1 MKSILYVGATLMIGA
16 SIYGFVDYNKTRN
29 KKEFKNMYAEKE
41 VTKPVTEEKLPIV
54 ITEKIETPVVN
65 KKAADDKSKVSNTT
79 TAKKSVTKIKK
90 QKKRKFNT
98 RLFSRGAL
106 DEKYIKEEKLKLE
119 EPKAKTEPG
128 KIVHKDSYG
137 ENKEQ

>member
-29 KKEFKNMYAEKE
+29 KKEFKDMYADQQ
-41 VTKPVTEEKLPIV
+41 VAQPVVTEKLSPV
-54 ITEKIETPVVN
+54 NREKIETP
-65 KKAADDKSKVSNTT
+65 ADDKKAVDKTIAKV
-79 TAKKSVTKIKK
+79 KK
-90 QKKRKFNT
+90 QKKRTFST

-106 DEKYIKEEKLKLE
+106 DEKYIREEKVKPE
-119 EPKAKTEPG
+119 EPETKTEPS
-128 KIVHKDSYG
+128 KT